1 MKNQNKL
8 WIMEHDAL
16 GLSGYTNKM
25 VCLKGK
31 KLEAYYEEKLDEMRS
46 ICKIITKNK

>member
-8 WIMEHDAL
+8 WIMKHDAL
-16 GLSGYTNKM
+16 EVSGYTTEM

-31 KLEAYYEEKLDEMRS
+31 KLEAYYEDKLDEMRS
-46 ICKIITKNK
+46 IYKIITKTK